1 MISSSISNNFF
12 SHAFLLFNRH
22 RNPKPHKEIVVS
34 RIEPLAVTPNSLKL
48 LVANLVESLSH
59 WEFHSHASVGVQL
72 QDRFMKTFV
81 QLHQKLLLVC
91 GLVRGKDIVEGI
103 YGDHSFIP
111 TSCVWFVVSGYKLHW
126 FSLVYTL
133 FVTCMAFP

>member
-1 MISSSISNNFF
+1 MEDTN
-12 SHAFLLFNRH
+12 
-22 RNPKPHKEIVVS
+22 
-34 RIEPLAVTPNSLKL
+34 EPLAVTPNSLKL

-91 GLVRGKDIVEGI
+91 GLVRGKDIVEVEEAKVKVEDNDSAQKTILFYLMLGI
-103 YGDHSFIP
+103 SERLNGKNILMETKDMD
-111 TSCVWFVVSGYKLHW
+111 L
-126 FSLVYTL
+126 
-133 FVTCMAFP
+133 A